1 MLWKLGLFF
10 FVWCPLGVQGSQVKD
25 IQHHGI
31 SGLRDVKYRHFLEAS
46 RTTKYNSNNARASE
60 DGHRRK
66 RSAMLTTGV
75 KVCPQET
82 VKAVIGS
89 HRAYYKL
96 RVCQEAI
103 WEAFRI
109 FLDRVPNTEE
119 YRSWVYT
126 CQHENLCM
134 DDLAQNFSRSQEH
147 LDMVAR
153 RVAEQAELEGV
164 EMETPEPGVECELKT
179 STWTPPVILIPTEDV
194 MITEEP
200 NMIKENYGEYIVEFN
215 ATIVEPSYIE
225 LLHDPQAADADD
237 ITGEV
242 TDKMLHALK
251 KIPGFKEIR
260 MLGFSSEDAVLH
272 YAVVFDGNTEL
283 SDDPEPPDGQT
294 NVDAPKLRHMIVKA
308 LQKEPSLPL
317 DIQSLTF
324 EAVTTAYP
332 DAALSMYTTG
342 SGDVI
347 KVMEEDSTPKFFP
360 TVAATENTFET
371 GDGVP
376 VAAAAVEDAS
386 GGDPSGEMSDVIT
399 PATTPEAVVEQGQEA
414 EVKDISTPDVNSGEP
429 EGADTGENDHLTS
442 STPDTHPEIVIID
455 EAHLSGIESA
465 QSSHE
470 GAIIGIEPEPDMQP
484 RPSPADKGDAPFEV
498 TNEVTSVVSTKS
510 PIDVSSVSNSGSS
523 NEVPIEVLSKILN
536 EAPSEASSKISNE
549 VSSETPSEV
558 PIKFFSKDL
567 SDAAS
572 DAPMEVPSAI
582 PSNVPDN
589 LSSQASIDVPSET
602 SREAPTEFHNEV
614 SIEVPDEVVD
624 ETPSDVPYIVPIQS
638 TSEAPSIAPSA
649 APIEV
654 NSEATSDEYSKVPTE
669 SHDGPQVKVSN
680 DVSTE
685 AVLMTHN
692 EDPSEAH
699 SEAAEPVP
707 SEAPSIGPSKAPSIV
722 PSEAFSIGPS
732 EAPSIGPSEAPG
744 IVPSEASSIGPSEAP
759 IIGPSE
765 ASSIVPSEVTS
776 IVPSEAN
783 IKVSSEGSVEA
794 PSEVLNL
801 VPTEALSIVSTEPT
815 IDESS
820 ETPGE
825 SLSEPPSSIP
835 TESSESEGPSGAIPA
850 LADPPSENIQDDVE
864 SKQDGTE
871 ETEALEEESSSV
883 RYPSEADE
891 RSTAAPSQ
899 RQASTPVMAAVQQ
912 SRELVVFFSLR
923 VTNMMFSDDLFN
935 KTSPEY
941 KSLENTFLEL
951 TQHSGPRKPPN
962 PGASSKSGFRRQTTL
977 ASIPLLPYLESNLTG
992 FKQLEILNFR
1002 NGSVVVN
1009 SRLKLDKEVPY
1020 NVTEAVHCVLEDFC
1034 SAASKRLDIKID
1046 SRSLEIEQADEAD
1059 PCKFLACNE
1068 FSRCVENSWNNEAEC
1083 LCEPGYSAVDG
1094 LPCQSVCDLQP
1105 DYCLNGGLCELSP
1118 GHGATCRCP
1127 VGKYWHYHGERCSEL
1142 VSVPLDPSLI
1152 ITCLVGSLCLVCA
1165 IIGILVFI
1173 NKKCAATRKAVTL
1186 VHSLAPYAFENTLRV
1201 NPVYENDD
1209 GILSQV
1215 STLPCPSSSA
1225 SSRSH
1230 QSEPELYASVEN
1242 IHLSIEIP
1250 RQLYTTRS
1258 EKLVSE
1264 LVDFHQCIPHNE
1276 TWRLPNEYRA
1286 CFLLWTSDS
1295 EGGEATVV

>member
-1 MLWKLGLFF
+1 MLFKLGLLFF
-10 FVWCPLGVQGSQVKD
+10 IWCPLGLQASQTKD
-25 IQHHGI
+25 IQYHGI
-31 SGLRDVKYRHFLEAS
+31 SGLRDVRYRYFLEAS
-46 RTTKYNSNNARASE
+46 RMTKYNSNKVRASE

-66 RSAMLTTGV
+66 RSTILTTGV
-75 KVCPQET
+75 KVCPHET
-82 VKAVIGS
+82 MKAVIGS

-119 YRSWVYT
+119 YQSWVYT

-134 DDLAQNFSRSQEH
+134 DDLAQNFSSSQEH

-164 EMETPEPGVECELKT
+164 VMETPEPGVECELKT
-179 STWTPPVILIPTEDV
+179 STWNPPVILIPTEDNV
-194 MITEEP
+194 ITEEP
-200 NMIKENYGEYIVEFN
+200 DMTKENDGEYIVEFN

-237 ITGEV
+237 ITGEI

-260 MLGFSSEDAVLH
+260 MLGFNSEDVILH
-272 YAVVFDGNTEL
+272 YAVVFDGDTEL
-283 SDDPEPPDGQT
+283 SDEPEPLDGQT
-294 NVDAPKLRHMIVKA
+294 NVDAPKLRHMIMKA

-317 DIQSLTF
+317 DIQNLTF

-347 KVMEEDSTPKFFP
+347 KVIEEDTTPKFFY
-360 TVAATENTFET
+360 TVAATERTFEKST
-371 GDGVP
+371 SAPPVADEVP
-376 VAAAAVEDAS
+376 VAAAVEDAT
-386 GGDPSGEMSDVIT
+386 GGDPTAEMSDVIT
-399 PATTPEAVVEQGQEA
+399 PATTPEAILEEGQEA
-414 EVKDISTPDVNSGEP
+414 GIRDESAIEVNSGEP
-429 EGADTGENDHLTS
+429 EGGDTGENDYVTS
-442 STPDTHPEIVIID
+442 SPPVPHPEIVIID
-455 EAHLSGIESA
+455 EAHLSGTESPL
-465 QSSHE
+465 SFHE
-470 GAIIGIEPEPDMQP
+470 DGIIGMESESDMQP
-484 RPSPADKGDAPFEV
+484 IPSLADKEDAPIEV
-498 TNEVTSVVSTKS
+498 TNEVTSVVATKT
-510 PIDVSSVSNSGSS
+510 PIDISGGANSDSS
-523 NEVPIEVLSKILN
+523 NEVPMEVLSKIFN
-536 EAPSEASSKISNE
+536 EAPSEGSSKISNE
-549 VSSETPSEV
+549 VSSEIPSEV
-558 PIKFFSKDL
+558 PTKFFRKNP
-567 SDAAS
+567 SDAPS
-572 DAPMEVPSAI
+572 DAPMEVPSDVPKKVYNDASSDVTTNVASEVSQEVHNTVSVET
-582 PSNVPDN
+582 PGDLFTDTPRDVTNNVPIESATDGPG
-589 LSSQASIDVPSET
+589 IVPSE
-602 SREAPTEFHNEV
+602 A
-614 SIEVPDEVVD
+614 
-624 ETPSDVPYIVPIQS
+624 
-638 TSEAPSIAPSA
+638 
-649 APIEV
+649 
-654 NSEATSDEYSKVPTE
+654 YSKVP
-669 SHDGPQVKVSN
+669 SGAPVRPQVDIPNNVLTETA
-680 DVSTE
+680 ST
-685 AVLMTHN
+685 THDKAPN
-692 EDPSEAH
+692 EAH
-699 SEAAEPVP
+699 SETANAVP
-707 SEAPSIGPSKAPSIV
+707 SEAPSIVLTEAPGEAN
-722 PSEAFSIGPS
+722 SEAANAVPS
-732 EAPSIGPSEAPG
+732 EAPSIVLTEAPGEANSEAANAVPSEAPSVALTE
-744 IVPSEASSIGPSEAP
+744 VPSDIS
-759 IIGPSE
+759 
-765 ASSIVPSEVTS
+765 
-776 IVPSEAN
+776 N
-783 IKVSSEGSVEA
+783 EGSVEA
-794 PSEVLNL
+794 PSEVPNP
-801 VPTEALSIVSTEPT
+801 VPTEPLSIVSSEL
-815 IDESS
+815 SS

-825 SLSEPPSSIP
+825 PSNAVP
-835 TESSESEGPSGAIPA
+835 SESDGIDSSGGHSGVIPA
-850 LADPPSENIQDDVE
+850 LADPPSENSNIQEDVE
-864 SKQDGTE
+864 PRQGGPEMTE
-871 ETEALEEESSSV
+871 PLEEDSSSV

-891 RSTAAPSQ
+891 RSTAAPAS
-899 RQASTPVMAAVQQ
+899 RQANTPVMAAVQQ

-962 PGASSKSGFRRQTTL
+962 PGASSKSGPRRQTTL

-1034 SAASKRLDIKID
+1034 SAASKRLDIEID

-1059 PCKFLACNE
+1059 PCKFLDCNE

-1083 LCEPGYSAVDG
+1083 LCDPGYSAVDG
-1094 LPCQSVCDLQP
+1094 LPCQSACDLQP
-1105 DYCLNGGLCELSP
+1105 DYCLNGGLCEIIP

-1142 VSVPLDPSLI
+1142 VSLPLDPSFI

-1165 IIGILVFI
+1165 IIGILVFL
-1173 NKKCAATRKAVTL
+1173 NKKCTTTRKAMTL

-1225 SSRSH
+1225 SSGSQ
-1230 QSEPELYASVEN
+1230 QSEQELYAPVEN

-1276 TWRLPNEYRA
+1276 TWRLPNEYRT